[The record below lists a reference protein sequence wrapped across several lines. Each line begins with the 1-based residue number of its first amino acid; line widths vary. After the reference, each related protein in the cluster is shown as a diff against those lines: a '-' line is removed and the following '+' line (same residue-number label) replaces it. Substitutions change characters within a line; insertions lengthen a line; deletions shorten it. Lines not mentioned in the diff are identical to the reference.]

1 MPSQAARKPAQVV
14 DPETFVRPEKRV
26 GPAQAFRSDPQM
38 LSETTR
44 RKIESLIDNY
54 PHRRSA
60 LIPSL
65 QLAQGEIGYLAPEVI
80 RELAGIFQ
88 LSPNQIYEV
97 ASFYTM
103 LYKRPVGKYVIQICT
118 NISCMLC
125 NSEVILAHLEKRLG
139 IKPGETTPD
148 QKFTLMEVECLA
160 SCDTAPVAQINDD
173 YHENLTTEKIDRIL
187 ELLK

>member
-1 MPSQAARKPAQVV
+1 M
-14 DPETFVRPEKRV
+14 FVRSVTWGGLTPELNI
-26 GPAQAFRSDPQM
+26 DPHM

-44 RKIESLIDNY
+44 RKIESLAERY

-65 QLAQGEIGYLAPEVI
+65 QLAQEEVGFLPPEVI
-80 RELAGIFQ
+80 SELAGIFE
-88 LSPNQIYEV
+88 LTPNQVYEV
-97 ASFYTM
+97 VSFYTM
-103 LYKRPVGKYVIQICT
+103 LYRKQVGRYVIQVCT

-125 NSEVILAHLEKRLG
+125 NSQAILAHLEKRLG

-160 SCDTAPVAQINDD
+160 SCDTAPVAQINEE
-173 YHENLTTEKIDRIL
+173 YHENLTTEKIDQIL